1 MKRQHKTLALL
12 LVLVLIVF
20 SAAACLPSPA
30 RRPAPNNSNVD
41 YRNYNNDTAP
51 NYTAQND
58 QGNTRNRNMGNNTD
72 NQTSSL
78 FSKLDYSYATIT
90 KNINVRTGPNASTP
104 VAANLQEGDKVK
116 VIGKLNG
123 WYVVN
128 IPNTNK
134 VGCISPNYAKLYSAQ
149 PASTNPEPT
158 KPIPTTP
165 NTPAAPTRPA
175 GNSPVAREPGGT
187 TAGGNTPAS
196 PTGSGTLTAQGSRI
210 LQLAN
215 AERAKVGAPPL
226 KSNAELNKLA
236 TMKSQDMVENNYFSH
251 QSPTYGSPFDMMKT
265 YGVSYMYAGE
275 NLAINSD
282 ADKAHNAWMN
292 SEGHRKNLLNPDF
305 TEIGIGLYP
314 KGNGSYAYTQMFIGK

>member
-1 MKRQHKTLALL
+1 MRKYNRHLALV
-12 LVLVLIVF
+12 LVMVLIVF
-20 SAAACLPSPA
+20 SFSACLPQPA
-30 RRPAPNNSNVD
+30 RKPTPNNTDN
-41 YRNYNNDTAP
+41 YRNYNTNTETP
-51 NYTAQND
+51 YTAQDN
-58 QGNTRNRNMGNNTD
+58 QRKVGNGDND

-78 FSKLDYSYATIT
+78 FSKLDYSFAKIT
-90 KNINVRTGPNASTP
+90 DNINIRSGPNASTP
-104 VAANLQEGDKVK
+104 IAANLKKGDEVK

-128 IPNTNK
+128 VPNTNK
-134 VGCISPNYAKLYSAQ
+134 VGCISPNYAELYSAQ
-149 PASTNPEPT
+149 PGSTTPEPT
-158 KPIPTTP
+158 KPIPKTP
-165 NTPAAPTRPA
+165 TTPAAPAKPSGTAAPA
-175 GNSPVAREPGGT
+175 KPSGT
-187 TAGGNTPAS
+187 VTDAKA
-196 PTGSGTLTAQGSRI
+196 PTGTGTLSSQGSRI

-215 AERAKVGAPPL
+215 AERAKVGAPAL
-226 KSNAELNKLA
+226 KSNTELNKLA

-282 ADKAHNAWMN
+282 ADKAHNAWMG
-292 SEGHRKNLLNPDF
+292 SEGHKKNLLNPDF

>member
-1 MKRQHKTLALL
+1 MKKFNRHLALV
-12 LVLVLIVF
+12 LVMVLIVF
-20 SAAACLPSPA
+20 SFSACLPQPA
-30 RRPAPNNSNVD
+30 RKPTPDNTNN
-41 YRNYNNDTAP
+41 YRNYNTDTETP
-51 NYTAQND
+51 YTAQDN
-58 QGNTRNRNMGNNTD
+58 QRKVGNGDND

-78 FSKLDYSYATIT
+78 FSKLDYSFAKIT
-90 KNINVRTGPNASTP
+90 DNINIRSGPNASTP
-104 VAANLQEGDKVK
+104 IAANLKKGDEVK

-128 IPNTNK
+128 VPNTNK
-134 VGCISPNYAKLYSAQ
+134 VGCISPNYAELYSAQ
-149 PASTNPEPT
+149 PGSTTPEPT

-165 NTPAAPTRPA
+165 TTPAAPAKPSGTAAPA
-175 GNSPVAREPGGT
+175 KPSGT
-187 TAGGNTPAS
+187 VTGAKA
-196 PTGSGTLTAQGSRI
+196 PTGTGTLSSQGSRI

-215 AERAKVGAPPL
+215 AERAKVGAPAL
-226 KSNAELNKLA
+226 KSNTELNKLA

-282 ADKAHNAWMN
+282 ADKAHNAWMG
-292 SEGHRKNLLNPDF
+292 SEGHKKNLLNPDF